1 MIKMIVAGDSVGNQ
15 YCLIV
20 DIFMK
25 ARKIIESAIIIVCS
39 TNTGYLYHNQ
49 HITYDSAKRLL
60 STYRD
65 CCNQQFEWL

>member
-25 ARKIIESAIIIVCS
+25 ARKIIESAIIIVGS
-39 TNTGYLYHNQ
+39 TNVAIYT
-49 HITYDSAKRLL
+49 ITSILHMTLPSVFSQRIETVVINNLND
-60 STYRD
+60 
-65 CCNQQFEWL
+65 